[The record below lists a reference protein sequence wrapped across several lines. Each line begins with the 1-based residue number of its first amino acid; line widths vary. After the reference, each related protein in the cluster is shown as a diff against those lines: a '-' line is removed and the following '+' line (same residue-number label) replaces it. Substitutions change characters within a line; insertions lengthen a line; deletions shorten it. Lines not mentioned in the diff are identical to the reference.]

1 MDADRAGA
9 EAGELNVAG
18 AAVTKVM
25 LVTGASRGIGAEV
38 AILASRRGFAV
49 GVNYLRDEQAAR
61 EVVARIEREGGRA
74 IALQADVGDQAQVAR
89 MFASLDAALGAL
101 DVLVNNAGLL
111 DVVGIDD
118 VSEDRLLLSYRAN
131 VFAMAYCAREAVRRM
146 STTRGGRGGS
156 IVNLSSVA
164 SRLGGLGIAYAGSKG
179 ATDAFTLVL
188 ANEVATQGI
197 RVTAVR
203 PGLIDT
209 SIHTA
214 SGGVESMR
222 ERAKAAVPMKRHGAP
237 SEVAEAILWL
247 ASDQA
252 SYVHGTIV
260 DVSGG
265 R

>member
-1 MDADRAGA
+1 
-9 EAGELNVAG
+9 
-18 AAVTKVM
+18 M

-38 AILASRRGFAV
+38 AILAAKRGYMV
-49 GVNYLRDEQAAR
+49 GVNYLRDEQAAHD
-61 EVVARIEREGGRA
+61 VVARIGREGGRA

-89 MFASLDAALGAL
+89 MFSAL
-101 DVLVNNAGLL
+101 DESLGRVDALVNNAGLL
-111 DVVGIDD
+111 DVVAIDD
-118 VSEDRLLLSYRAN
+118 VTEARLLRSYRAN
-131 VFAMAYCAREAVRRM
+131 VFGAAYCAREAVRRM
-146 STTRGGRGGS
+146 STARGGRGGT
-156 IVNLSSVA
+156 IVNLSSAA
-164 SRLGGLGIAYAGSKG
+164 SRLGGLGIAYAGTKG

-188 ANEVATQGI
+188 GNEVAAQGI

-209 SIHTA
+209 TIHAA
-214 SGGVESMR
+214 SGGVDSMR
-222 ERAKAAVPMKRHGAP
+222 ERAKTAVPMKRHGTPA
-237 SEVAEAILWL
+237 EVAEAVLCL